1 MKKIRYRIQRALR
14 PTRLERRGFLL
25 TVANNSKNLVVVA
38 LQASLS
44 KARALPIL
52 FLDSSLRGRALGQKI
67 LLALSTNL
75 KLNNR

>member
-1 MKKIRYRIQRALR
+1 
-14 PTRLERRGFLL
+14 
-25 TVANNSKNLVVVA
+25 VVA

-52 FLDSSLRGRALGQKI
+52 CLDSSLRGRALGQKI